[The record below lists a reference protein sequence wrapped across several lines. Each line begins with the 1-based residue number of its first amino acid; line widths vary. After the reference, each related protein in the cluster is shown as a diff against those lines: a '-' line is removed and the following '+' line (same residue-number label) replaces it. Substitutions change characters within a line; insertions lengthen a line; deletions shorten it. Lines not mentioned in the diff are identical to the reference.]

1 MITKSEHIK
10 SVEEDQ
16 KAFYEAFSLIRID
29 DIDEFPINGFHHD
42 IQNIIKDISN
52 KRLVPYEIVVAPILA
67 GASIAIGN
75 KARVINEYTN
85 NLSEWLMIVAPS
97 GSNKSQPIKDI
108 LEPITRIS
116 SDLHKQYTEEQKKYN
131 KIQEKE
137 TSTPPKYK
145 TLTIKDT
152 TPESRYQALADNEHG
167 ILLVRDELAG
177 MIGDLGRYSKSGEL
191 EQMLSIFDGDDLQ
204 VMRKT
209 QEPLYVENPY
219 LSIIG
224 GIQPGVLKDTFNG
237 SQFTSS
243 GFLPRFLMF
252 YPQDIEFANRNR
264 IPLNE
269 VFINKW
275 HKVINTLYDNTLIPY
290 GTEITLS
297 DEADEEYTKFFNS
310 VAYLLSILEDDYKRS
325 VWSKLRIH
333 VLRLAGLCHVLNIAC
348 GEPLSPIPIDT
359 MKWAISTAKYFANT
373 QNKVYEIIGKNT
385 QKLSRNQVFTQLLE
399 WYPEANKSS
408 IAKSLG
414 ITRQTLQG
422 FLRV

>member
-1 MITKSEHIK
+1 MKTKNEHIK

-16 KAFYEAFSLIRID
+16 KEFFKVFSLVSG
-29 DIDEFPINGFHHD
+29 DIDEFPINGFHQD
-42 IQNIIKDISN
+42 IQNIINDVST
-52 KRLVPYEIVVAPILA
+52 KRLVPYELVVAPILA

-75 KARVINEYTN
+75 KARIINEYEN

-97 GSNKSQPIKDI
+97 GSNKSQPIKDL
-108 LEPITRIS
+108 LEPITCIS
-116 SDLHKQYTEEQKKYN
+116 NDLHRRYVEEQKKYN
-131 KIQEKE
+131 KLQDKE

-152 TPESRYQALADNEHG
+152 TPESRNQALADNEHG
-167 ILLVRDELAG
+167 VLLVRDELSG

-191 EQMLSIFDGDDLQ
+191 EQMLSLFDGDDLQ
-204 VMRKT
+204 VTRKT
-209 QEPLYVENPY
+209 QEPLYVKNPY

-224 GIQPGVLKDTFNG
+224 GIQPGVLKDTFKG
-237 SQFTSS
+237 TQFTSS

-252 YPQDIEFANRNR
+252 YPQEISFAKRNSK
-264 IPLNE
+264 PLDKVLTDMWHN
-269 VFINKW
+269 VINK
-275 HKVINTLYDNTLIPY
+275 LYDDTLLSY
-290 GTEITLS
+290 DTKITLS
-297 DEADEEYTKFFNS
+297 VEADKEYTDFFNAVS
-310 VAYLLSILEDDYKRS
+310 YLLSIKEDDYTRS

-373 QNKVYEIIGKNT
+373 QDRVYEIIGKNN
-385 QKLSRNQVFTQLLE
+385 QNLSRNQVFTQLVE